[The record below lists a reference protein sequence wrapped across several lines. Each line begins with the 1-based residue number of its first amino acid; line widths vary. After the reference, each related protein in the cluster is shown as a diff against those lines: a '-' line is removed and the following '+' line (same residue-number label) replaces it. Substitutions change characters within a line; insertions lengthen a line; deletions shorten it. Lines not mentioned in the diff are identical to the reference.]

1 MASVKTSRFFAWL
14 HFYDAHSPY
23 APPPEYRARFANQP
37 YVGEIA
43 FADAQIGRVRAFLE
57 QEGLLDKTVIV
68 VIADHGESLGDHG
81 ESTHGF
87 FVYQS
92 VLRVP
97 LVIRAPYDALHGRRV
112 TDLVRTVD
120 VMPTVMDLLDL
131 PIAEKLEGQSVVPLM
146 TGAVREMGLAAY
158 AEAVYPRYHY
168 GWSDLRSLTSER
180 FKFIEAPRPE
190 LYDLVQDP
198 DETRNLYDE
207 RRPLADRMAG
217 VLAAAESKS
226 ASDVKP
232 AADVDPDT
240 RARLAA
246 LGYVGTFVATPAG
259 DKSSL
264 ADPKDKIELFNL
276 VSRAREQLHDEHD
289 SDGGLKALQQV
300 VASDPNVVD
309 AWLMMGNEVL
319 APPRVAARAH
329 RLPAGAR
336 AQARLRPGRVQHGQ
350 RLPDDGQ
357 GR

>member
-1 MASVKTSRFFAWL
+1 KTSRFFAWL

-97 LVIRAPYDALHGRRV
+97 LVIRAPYDALRGRRV
-112 TDLVRTVD
+112 ADLVRTVD
-120 VMPTVMDLLDL
+120 VMPTVLDLLDL
-131 PIAEKLEGQSVVPLM
+131 SIPDKLEGRSVVPLM

-198 DETRNLYDE
+198 RETRNLYDE
-207 RRPLADRMAG
+207 RRPLADRMA
-217 VLAAAESKS
+217 AALKAADSGRGT
-226 ASDVKP
+226 DVKP
-232 AADVDPDT
+232 AVDVDPDT

-246 LGYVGTFVATPAG
+246 LGYV
-259 DKSSL
+259 
-264 ADPKDKIELFNL
+264 
-276 VSRAREQLHDEHD
+276 
-289 SDGGLKALQQV
+289 
-300 VASDPNVVD
+300 
-309 AWLMMGNEVL
+309 
-319 APPRVAARAH
+319 
-329 RLPAGAR
+329 
-336 AQARLRPGRVQHGQ
+336 
-350 RLPDDGQ
+350 
-357 GR
+357 